1 MYVCLCLNVTPVLGP
16 GVFAFSIISF
26 SDLRRLTFP
35 PQAFSMRSGSDRIE
49 WVRLDALPE
58 ATLFNDSLID
68 GPKTVPRPSTA
79 VSSENEYSLRHTMG
93 Y

>member
-1 MYVCLCLNVTPVLGP
+1 MYVCLCLNVTPVLG
-16 GVFAFSIISF
+16 
-26 SDLRRLTFP
+26 LRHSLFRLSLSPTFDGP
-35 PQAFSMRSGSDRIE
+35 STLNIPASGFRGSDRIE
-49 WVRLDALPE
+49 WVRLEALSE

-79 VSSENEYSLRHTMG
+79 VSSENEYSLRHAMG